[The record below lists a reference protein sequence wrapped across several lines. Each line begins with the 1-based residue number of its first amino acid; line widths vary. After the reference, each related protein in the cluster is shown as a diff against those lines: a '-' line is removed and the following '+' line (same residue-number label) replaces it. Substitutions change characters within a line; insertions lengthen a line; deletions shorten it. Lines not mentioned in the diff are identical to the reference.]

1 MNDKLTNEEIARL
14 RDELSRLP
22 RGSVTSKTIKG
33 FKRFYLQWT
42 ESGKTKSRYLS
53 EDEVEPMRRKVE
65 RRRQLTKILR
75 AYPSPE
81 FESEPARLEGTIS
94 VLRGESLARWAR
106 TAAAWERRDKFDRL
120 LRFVR
125 GPQEPKVC
133 IVYGLRRTG
142 KTTMLMQTVNHLSPD
157 QFDRA
162 VYLKATSA
170 ATMREMDRLLKSLE
184 GEGVRYVFIDEVTLM
199 EDFIDLAAIFSDTY
213 ASSGMKIV
221 LSGTDSL
228 GFWFALDEELYD
240 RAYMIH
246 TTVIPFA
253 EFSRVLGIRDIDEY
267 IRFGGLMKV
276 GETVFDDED
285 ARCEDASFR
294 DDESTRRYID
304 TAIARNIQHSLRCFN
319 HGRRFLALRDLY
331 EAGQLTD
338 VINRIVEDMN
348 HDFLMSVL
356 LKDFKSHDLH
366 SAAQLLYA
374 KDDGS
379 GRFDLLGSIDE
390 RRVTARLMDILD
402 IWNENERSVGITKAH
417 LSNVRDWLL
426 ALDMLR
432 FTPVKSV
439 DWTDMPSHAV
449 FTQPGMRFVQA
460 QALVFSLV
468 KEDRLAECDP
478 TVLAKVRDKVLEDVK
493 GRMLE
498 DIVVSETI
506 RALPRNADPLRA
518 ATAFKL
524 VFPRGEFDMVV
535 HRPEQRTFE
544 LFEVKHS
551 DHADD
556 RQARYLRDP
565 EKIAA
570 VEAHYGRVVSRTVL
584 YRGPTFTAADGVIWR
599 NVEDYLTR
607 LA

>member
-1 MNDKLTNEEIARL
+1 MDGRLTDEEIARF
-14 RDELSRLP
+14 RDELANLP
-22 RGSVTSKTIKG
+22 RGSVTTKTIKG
-33 FKRFYLQWT
+33 FKRYYLQWT

-53 EDEVEPMRRKVE
+53 EGEVGVMRQKVE
-65 RRRQLTKILR
+65 RRRQLIKILR
-75 AYPSPE
+75 AYPDPE
-81 FESEPARLEGTIS
+81 IESAPARPDGTIS

-106 TAAAWERRDKFDRL
+106 TAAAWERRDKFGRL
-120 LRFVR
+120 MRFVR

-142 KTTMLMQTVNHLSPD
+142 KTTMLMQAVNQLSPE

-162 VYLKATSA
+162 AYIKATSVT
-170 ATMREMDRLLKSLE
+170 TMREMDRLLKRLE
-184 GEGVRYVFIDEVTLM
+184 GEGVRYAFIDEVTLM

-276 GETVFDDED
+276 GETAFGDED
-285 ARCEDASFR
+285 ARREDASFR

-338 VINRIVEDMN
+338 VINRIIEDMN
-348 HDFLMSVL
+348 HDFLISVL
-356 LKDFKSHDLH
+356 LRDFKSHDLH

-374 KDDGS
+374 KDDGL

-402 IWNENERSVGITKAH
+402 IWNESERGVSVSKAH
-417 LSNVRDWLL
+417 LSNVKDWLL

-432 FTPVKSV
+432 FAPVKSA
-439 DWTDMPSHAV
+439 DWTDMPPQAI
-449 FTQPGMRFVQA
+449 FTQPGMRYAQA
-460 QALVFSLV
+460 QALVFALA
-468 KEDRLAECDP
+468 KDERLSECDP
-478 TVLAKVRDKVLEDVK
+478 AVLAKVRDKVLEDVK

-506 RALPRNADPLRA
+506 RSLPRNDDPLKA
-518 ATAFKL
+518 AKAFKL
-524 VFPRGEFDMVV
+524 VFPSGEFDMVI
-535 HRPEQRTFE
+535 HRPERQVFE

-551 DHADD
+551 TQADD
-556 RQARYLRDP
+556 RQARHLRDP
-565 EKIAA
+565 EKIAT
-570 VEAHYGRVVSRTVL
+570 VEAHHGCVVSRTVI
-584 YRGPTFTAADGVIWR
+584 YRGPAFTAPDGVVWQ
-599 NVEDYLTR
+599 NVEDYLTH
-607 LA
+607 LT